1 MTPSIKKKE
10 AISTKR
16 EPVLLAWKNLLGGET
31 LDDLVPHW
39 LTTLWALLW
48 HLIAGYLL
56 HKGWNNVVVALLP
69 DLPTLSLFETTILW
83 VCLYY

>member
-10 AISTKR
+10 TAVTERK
-16 EPVLLAWKNLLGGET
+16 PVIETWKSLLGGET

-39 LTTLWALLW
+39 LTTLWALVW

-56 HKGWNNVVVALLP
+56 HKGWNNVVAAMLP

-83 VCLYY
+83 ICLYY

>member
-10 AISTKR
+10 TVVTKR
-16 EPVLLAWKNLLGGET
+16 KPVIETWKSLLGGET

-56 HKGWNNVVVALLP
+56 HKGWNNVVVAMLP

-83 VCLYY
+83 ICLYY

>member
-10 AISTKR
+10 TVSNRRAPI
-16 EPVLLAWKNLLGGET
+16 LLAWKNLLGGET

-48 HLIAGYLL
+48 HLIAGY
-56 HKGWNNVVVALLP
+56 
-69 DLPTLSLFETTILW
+69 
-83 VCLYY
+83 